1 MPRLQ
6 PFLVAGLA
14 VICGGLVA
22 AASSGAGETLRL
34 AEQRWTPLTGPL
46 PDDSSRD
53 PSAESQPEP
62 APPPK
67 AAPAP
72 EPAPAPAPAAASST
86 SAPQLVKLTLKATL
100 ASGTTD
106 GRAHGALGVKTF
118 TVDRDLAKGLGL
130 DSGGGVLVTDVT
142 RGGAGDAAQL
152 RPGDILQRFDTRAIA
167 SNDDFLTHLRGTSPG
182 AQADLEVMR
191 AGEGAEDLKRYL
203 VSQSDAGNAG
213 ATAGLARLLFL
224 GVLFS
229 RDERE
234 AARLFLKA
242 AEAGHVQAMTNY
254 ALLAKDGVG
263 VAQSDT
269 EAAKWFL
276 KAAEAGNEAAM
287 TNLAGLYD
295 TGRGA
300 TKDAKEAARWYRRAS
315 DAGNVIAM
323 HRLALMYEAGRGV
336 TKDDAEAVRLLRKAS
351 DKGLSDATAKLADN
365 YAQGRGVPKDADES
379 RHLSERA
386 AAQVRTSAEAGNAVA
401 MFNLG
406 IIYRTGKGVAQ
417 SDAEGARWVAA
428 AFKKG
433 DRYLVNELMRNPDTL
448 ALADRKWLQTV
459 LRDEGTYKGA
469 IDGSFGASVRTAM
482 EALVGKP

>member
-1 MPRLQ
+1 MPRLL
-6 PFLVAGLA
+6 PVMFAALGLLCGSISVLAGD
-14 VICGGLVA
+14 V
-22 AASSGAGETLRL
+22 GADSIRL
-34 AEQRWTPLTGPL
+34 AQQRWSPLTGPV
-46 PDDSSRD
+46 PDDGVRK
-53 PSAESQPEP
+53 PAEEPEPEP

-72 EPAPAPAPAAASST
+72 EPAPAPAAST
-86 SAPQLVKLTLKATL
+86 AVPTELRKLTLKATL
-100 ASGTTD
+100 ASATTD
-106 GRAHGALGVKTF
+106 GRAHGALGVRTF
-118 TVDRDLAKGLGL
+118 TVDRDLAQGLGL
-130 DSGGGVLVTDVT
+130 GGSGGVLVTDVT

-152 RPGDILQRFDTRAIA
+152 RAGDILQRLGTRAIA
-167 SNDDFLTHLRGTSPG
+167 SNDDFLTRLRDTSTG
-182 AQADLEVMR
+182 AQVDIEVMR
-191 AGEGAEDLKRYL
+191 AGEGTEDLRRFL
-203 VSQSDAGNAG
+203 VSQSDGGNTG

-224 GVLFS
+224 GVLFA

-242 AEAGHVQAMTNY
+242 AETGHVPSMTNY

-263 VAQSDT
+263 VAKSDT

-276 KAAEAGNEAAM
+276 KAAEAGNDAAM
-287 TNLAGLYD
+287 TNLAGLYE

-300 TKDAKEAARWYRRAS
+300 TKDVTEAARWYRRAS
-315 DAGNVIAM
+315 DAGNAIAT

-336 TKDDAEAVRLLRKAS
+336 AKDDSEAVRLLRSAS

-379 RHLSERA
+379 RRMSERA
-386 AAQVRTSAEAGNAVA
+386 AGQVRSAADAGNTVA

-406 IIYRTGKGVAQ
+406 IIYRTGKGVTQ

-433 DRYLVNELMRNPDTL
+433 DKYLVNELMRNPDTL
-448 ALADRKWLQTV
+448 SLADRKWLQTV

-469 IDGSFGASVRTAM
+469 IDGAFGAPLRAAM
-482 EALVGKP
+482 EALAGKQ